1 MTKLIIA
8 LSVVVV
14 FIVIV
19 LVIAEKNKFLYEIHV

>member
-8 LSVVVV
+8 ISVVVV

-19 LVIAEKNKFLYEIHV
+19 LVVAEKNEFLNKIYV

>member
-8 LSVVVV
+8 ISVVVV

-19 LVIAEKNKFLYEIHV
+19 LVVAENKFLYEIHV